1 MIRLDGVGQVFDGRG
16 GEIQALEGI
25 DLHVQENEFVTLI
38 GRSGCG
44 KSTLLRLIAGLL
56 PPTYGG
62 VEVAGEAVKGPR
74 RDVSF
79 MFQRPALLP
88 WRSVLSNVLLPVEIS
103 GGKDKGKK
111 AYRDRAHELLEL
123 VGLTGFERRLPHELS
138 GGMQQRVSLCRS
150 LIRDPKVMLMDEPFS
165 ALDALTRTEL
175 SEELQRIQMELA
187 TTIVFVT
194 HSIEEAVLLADRVVV
209 LSPRPGRLR
218 EIVEIDIPRPRS
230 LGQDAQVADVA
241 RISSRLHSL
250 LSEKAL
256 QDSARTPQLSGT
268 GNGAGRP
275 MSPRGGD
282 DEAILAD
289 HLAVGGD
296 PSPRGRTDRRDRS
309 VVAGRDRVLDRAV
322 PAADPGAGGQQVP
335 RPARLPAPADRGV
348 VPGDGRWLPAGDRGR
363 AADRLPDRPL
373 GDWWSGCSTRCCWR

>member
-1 MIRLDGVGQVFDGRG
+1 MIRLDGVGQVFEGRG

-56 PPTYGG
+56 RPTYGG
-62 VEVAGEAVKGPR
+62 VEVAGEPVKGPR

-88 WRSVLSNVLLPVEIS
+88 WRSVVSNVLLPVEIS
-103 GGKDKGKK
+103 GGKDKSKDKK
-111 AYRDRAHELLEL
+111 TYRDRAHELLEL

-175 SEELQRIQMELA
+175 SEELQRVQMELA

-230 LGQDAQVADVA
+230 LGQDAHLTDVA
-241 RISSRLHSL
+241 RISGHLHGL
-250 LSEKAL
+250 LSEK
-256 QDSARTPQLSGT
+256 
-268 GNGAGRP
+268 
-275 MSPRGGD
+275 
-282 DEAILAD
+282 
-289 HLAVGGD
+289 
-296 PSPRGRTDRRDRS
+296 
-309 VVAGRDRVLDRAV
+309 V
-322 PAADPGAGGQQVP
+322 P
-335 RPARLPAPADRGV
+335 PAD
-348 VPGDGRWLPAGDRGR
+348 VPEGRR
-363 AADRLPDRPL
+363 
-373 GDWWSGCSTRCCWR
+373 